1 MKRNLSAVIALL
13 GLTANAA
20 FAAPTLQL
28 QSDANVLKMA
38 PEATSYQADTQ
49 RPKSQSFINERED
62 LQPFNP

>member
-1 MKRNLSAVIALL
+1 MKRNLIAVIALL
-13 GLTANAA
+13 GLATSAA
-20 FAAPTLQL
+20 FAEPTLEL
-28 QSDANVLKMA
+28 QNDTTVLKMA